1 MAVDL
6 DIVKKGVSKGAALLK
21 YGEMLGIKPE
31 DIIAF
36 GDSEND
42 VSMIKAVGGGY
53 AIGNAAQC
61 VKDVAKYIADTNDN
75 CGVAK
80 VLDKKFN
87 LGIY

>member
-1 MAVDL
+1 
-6 DIVKKGVSKGAALLK
+6 
-21 YGEMLGIKPE
+21 MLGIKPE

-53 AIGNAAQC
+53 AIGNADQC

-80 VLDKKFN
+80 FWTRN
-87 LGIY
+87 LI